1 MRVLVCNLT
10 RFGDLLQSQPLITS
24 LRRSGHEVGLLCLEN
39 FASALPLLQDLH
51 GAWSLP
57 ASKLM
62 AALDRDWAS
71 ALDKLKIFA
80 DDVQARFRPDMVV
93 NLTAT
98 LSSRLLCKML
108 APTPQAVLGFAVDAE
123 GFGLN
128 NGTWTAFLGGSV
140 MQRQNAPFNIVD
152 MFRMVPASLYSDE
165 ILNAPVSFALRQ
177 PDDAALA
184 HADALLGDVQG
195 LPQGADNTSIK
206 GYVAMQ
212 PGASAAARQWP
223 VEQFA
228 ALADILW
235 EKEGLCPVILGS
247 KGEIPLGEAF
257 AAHAHC
263 PYVQAQ
269 GKTDIP
275 QLAAILT
282 RCRLLVTNDTGT
294 MHLAAG
300 LGVHSLAFF
309 LATAQPWDTGPY
321 LPDCLCL
328 EPAMSC
334 HPCGFS
340 TRCAHE
346 NGCLGQITAT
356 GVAQAIRHWLHE
368 HAWQGND
375 ELNRQARVWL
385 TCEDGNGFALVRC
398 LSDHGA
404 EDRSRWLMHQR
415 HFWRQFLDVMDGRPV
430 KALASGAEPCS
441 PAFCESIV
449 PKLEQAVQILRMLC
463 EQIGIIAKSPMAG
476 NLFLRNCERLQALFD
491 TAPALR
497 SLGFFWHALRMDLG
511 ANMDQLRDFME
522 KFSNQL
528 ESVQNNMR
536 FGTHIA

>member
-10 RFGDLLQSQPLITS
+10 RFGDLLQSQPLITG
-24 LRRSGHEVGLLCLEN
+24 LHRSGHEAGLLCLEN

-62 AALDRDWAS
+62 AALDRNWAT
-71 ALDKLKIFA
+71 ALEHLKNFA
-80 DDVQARFRPDMVV
+80 DELKAQFSPDVVV

-140 MQRQNAPFNIVD
+140 MQRQNAPFNMVD
-152 MFRMVPASLYSDE
+152 MFRMVPASLFSEDV
-165 ILNAPVSFALRQ
+165 LNGPVTYALRQ
-177 PDDAALA
+177 PDAQALTY
-184 HADALLGDVQG
+184 ADTVLGEVKN
-195 LPQGADNTSIK
+195 LPEGASRAGIK

-235 EKEGLCPVILGS
+235 EEEGLCPVILGS

-257 AAHAHC
+257 AAKARC
-263 PYVQAQ
+263 PHVQAQ
-269 GKTDIP
+269 GRTDIP
-275 QLAAILT
+275 QLAALLT

-300 LGVHSLAFF
+300 LGVRSLAFF

-340 TRCAHE
+340 VRCEHGH
-346 NGCLGQITAT
+346 GCLGQIGVT
-356 GVAQAIRHWLHE
+356 GVAQAIRHWLRE
-368 HAWQGND
+368 KSWQGND
-375 ELNRQARVWL
+375 ELNAQARVWL
-385 TCEDGNGFALVRC
+385 TCTDGDGFALVRC

-415 HFWRQFLDVMDGRPV
+415 HFWCQFLDVMDGRPV
-430 KALASGAEPCS
+430 KALASGAEACS
-441 PAFCESIV
+441 PAFCETIGS
-449 PKLEQAVQILRMLC
+449 KLEQAVQILRMLC
-463 EQIGIIAKSPMAG
+463 EQVAIVGKSPMAG

-491 TAPALR
+491 NAPALR
-497 SLGFFWHALRMDLG
+497 CLGFFWHALRMDLG
-511 ANMDQLRDFME
+511 GNMAQLHDFME
-522 KFSNQL
+522 KFATEL
-528 ESVQNNMR
+528 EKLQNNMR
-536 FGTHIA
+536 VGTHIA